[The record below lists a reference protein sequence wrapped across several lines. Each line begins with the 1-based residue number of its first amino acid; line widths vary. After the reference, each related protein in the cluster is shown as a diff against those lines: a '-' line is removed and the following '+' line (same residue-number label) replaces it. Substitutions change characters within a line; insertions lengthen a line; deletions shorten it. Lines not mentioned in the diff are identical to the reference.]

1 MKKQWIYGAI
11 ALGISAA
18 MLMTGC
24 ASKTPKKESE
34 TGKNTETE
42 RNTTDKEGIV
52 CYVGHG
58 FWEGSMDPVKGAFSY
73 GYDFINNAL
82 VRVNAS
88 SEYEGDL
95 ASKWE
100 ISEDSLSYTY
110 YLKEGITFQD
120 DSKFTAEDVVFT
132 YETVMSHQ
140 GQNEKVDLSKLEKVE
155 ALNDTT
161 VQFTLKEPYSPF
173 LDTTAQL
180 GIVPSDGYHS
190 EEFDEIPVGTG
201 PFKVVQYDTGQQLI
215 VEANENYFE
224 GAPQIQRVTFV
235 DMDNE
240 AAYSNA
246 QSGQLDVVM
255 VQPSYTEESIK
266 GMHIEELE
274 TMDVRNISLPCRE
287 PQTYVNA
294 QGEEITVGNAVTADV
309 AVRKALSIGLNRQE
323 VIDNAMNGVGKPAV
337 GWTNNLI
344 WGNTQEYQDG
354 QIEEAQKVLD
364 GAGWVDTNKDGIRE
378 KNGVKCEF
386 EVYTPS
392 NEQDRY
398 MLATAVAENV
408 KQLGISIQVKQ
419 TGWDEITAAAYS
431 QGVVWG
437 YGQYSPM
444 VIDSLF
450 QSQHFTM
457 QAYSNTNGYENKE
470 VDTMM
475 AKAISANNQKDAIA
489 FWKEAQNVYAQDYP
503 YLYIVNI
510 EHCYFVNDK
519 LDISKDTQI
528 PHPHGHGIP
537 IICNMKD
544 WKIK

>member
-255 VQPSYTEESIK
+255 VQPSYTEETIK

-470 VDTMM
+470 VDTMI